1 MVNVVQK
8 KLDENPDLT
17 LEKAEIL
24 ENLKVVTAFSSNI
37 VTRRQFFNAG
47 IYVDIEPSR
56 EDGKQI
62 MGLKMNRMTSRNLEI
77 NLGKYMVPA
86 VDLLYYKDGRNY
98 PRASN
103 TWFEKNNKSL
113 KSTRVVFRLD
123 SGIRQEFE
131 KEWLLSDASSGT
143 KEKRL
148 GFEKK
153 KTSTII
159 KNEETETIKLVD
171 LEKWCLRYKWSL
183 HPDNGK
189 KMLLDWRED
198 LAQWELK
205 HYFGN
210 VITPRHYIVVEE
222 EPDDL
227 FVFDKGA
234 TKLVKKDFENNLNL
248 DIQDGDGVLV
258 KQSKFKDLLQG
269 TDNQSYFKVH
279 QTDSE
284 ITNVPYIKAYV
295 VTKENQAGEVV
306 YHVMLELDVLK
317 SMYEENPEKLAQL
330 SQAKEENLIF
340 TEAKMRTIESGQ

>member
-1 MVNVVQK
+1 M
-8 KLDENPDLT
+8 DENPDLT
-17 LEKAEIL
+17 LEKALEIL

-62 MGLKMNRMTSRNLEI
+62 MGLKMNRMTSRNLDI
-77 NLGKYMVPA
+77 SIGKYMVPA
-86 VDLLYYKDGRNY
+86 VDLLYYKDDEAKTY

-159 KNEETETIKLVD
+159 KN
-171 LEKWCLRYKWSL
+171 C
-183 HPDNGK
+183 
-189 KMLLDWRED
+189 
-198 LAQWELK
+198 
-205 HYFGN
+205 
-210 VITPRHYIVVEE
+210 ITPSN
-222 EPDDL
+222 
-227 FVFDKGA
+227 VFC
-234 TKLVKKDFENNLNL
+234 
-248 DIQDGDGVLV
+248 
-258 KQSKFKDLLQG
+258 
-269 TDNQSYFKVH
+269 
-279 QTDSE
+279 
-284 ITNVPYIKAYV
+284 
-295 VTKENQAGEVV
+295 VT
-306 YHVMLELDVLK
+306 
-317 SMYEENPEKLAQL
+317 
-330 SQAKEENLIF
+330 
-340 TEAKMRTIESGQ
+340 